1 MGSTKRRENRRYI
14 ERLASA
20 QLFAQCTPREL
31 RAIASLCTPVTVR
44 AGRVLTR
51 QGSRGDQCFVVMQ
64 GHAVVERD
72 GVIVGHVINDSIVG
86 ELALLSHGERTAT
99 VTAAIDMELLV
110 MTFSEFAALRALGIC
125 TCIRETLDEIVCDRL
140 DLLQRPPVPVGEPVP
155 VG

>member
-1 MGSTKRRENRRYI
+1 MGSTRRRENRKYI

-72 GVIVGHVINDSIVG
+72 GVIVAHVVDGSIVG

-99 VTAAIDMELLV
+99 VTAATNMELLV
-110 MTFSEFAALRALGIC
+110 MTYSEFAALRALGIC
-125 TCIRETLDEIVCDRL
+125 TSIRQTLDEIARDRL
-140 DLLQRPPVPVGEPVP
+140 ELLQRPPVPVAEPVP